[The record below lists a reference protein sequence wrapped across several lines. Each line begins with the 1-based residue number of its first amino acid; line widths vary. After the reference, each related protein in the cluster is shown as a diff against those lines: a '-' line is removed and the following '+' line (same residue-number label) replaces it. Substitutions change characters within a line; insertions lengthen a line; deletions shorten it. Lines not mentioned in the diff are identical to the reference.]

1 MKMRVLL
8 IDVCGEGAGVA
19 LCADSEVIA
28 EETLPER
35 GASAEIVAAVRRLLK
50 AAGWELSALDGVG
63 VVSGPGSFTGVRTGV
78 AAAKGLCEAAG
89 IKLAAVSRLAILAE
103 GMSDGFAALFAG
115 RGDLY
120 VREVLTGHEW
130 LTSADTLREKT
141 MGQPVR
147 IAEER
152 VRELLHGSDTQMHAL
167 RVSNALSLVLQGL
180 DRGGV
185 DPAMIDANYVRGES
199 EIYRKPGGEKA

>member
-1 MKMRVLL
+1 
-8 IDVCGEGAGVA
+8 
-19 LCADSEVIA
+19 VIA

-35 GASAEIVAAVRRLLK
+35 GASAEIIAAVRRLLK
-50 AAGWELSALDGVG
+50 AVGWELSALDGVG

-78 AAAKGLCEAAG
+78 AAAKGLCEVTG

-103 GMSDGFAALFAG
+103 GMSDGFVALFAG
-115 RGDLY
+115 RGELY

-130 LTSADTLREKT
+130 LTTADPLRARA

-152 VRELLHGSDTQMHAL
+152 VRELLQGLDIQWHAL
-167 RVSNALSLVLQGL
+167 RVSSALPFVLQDL
-180 DRGGV
+180 DHGGG
-185 DPAMIDANYVRGES
+185 DLATIDANYVRGES
-199 EIYRKPGGEKA
+199 EIYRKPGEVKA